1 MEMNRNILI
10 AVGLVLAALALS
22 GGPFF
27 ITKYDVISAGNAVP
41 PPPPPFAAFGPDCE
55 IAAVSKDHL
64 FVAAS
69 VYQGDTLTN
78 VQLGDPAGETTM
90 VRIAVVSGAQ
100 PITVLLQS
108 SQPVIFSFE
117 GAVER
122 VARAIIIPGYR
133 DRVAVSGLPA
143 AKVDIPK
150 LARCP
155 AQSIPFEKN
164 NARRR
169 DEILLTLFG
178 RQPDRVATHY
188 SPNSIELPDLQPG
201 SSPTKG
207 PERTAETDAEKS
219 LLTYFPGGFRIVD
232 AKSLV
237 SRAEVLTPET
247 YPDAAGLIQL
257 ERAGAIRPARR
268 EEIDSFAEGLSR
280 PFRSKL
286 SPNYRINVSFS
297 YVILRDVMLPAGLH
311 GAHSKNFLVLSGVP
325 APRGNVGH
333 GCLAFMDGFKADE
346 RCYGEAWDGIERLK
360 KLPDANTAPQCRLL
374 VPPADASVEAV
385 SIYEPKGAKHSY
397 NSTRVPSPVD
407 IKVNKSGAV
416 LLVLNTYEPAIW
428 RISASEATQIAGVIL
443 IGYYA
448 SKVEG
453 IAPDT
458 LVLQIDYEGRK
469 NRPPVDPSCE
479 PLHGYLGSNFRGGP
493 AAMVL
498 DRQIGTLTGKGID
511 GLRGAYALDRVEIQ

>member
-1 MEMNRNILI
+1 MNRNILI
-10 AVGLVLAALALS
+10 AVGVVLAALALS
-22 GGPFF
+22 GKNPF
-27 ITKYDVISAGNAVP
+27 ITKYNGNPTVNSVP

-55 IAAVSKDHL
+55 IAPVSKEHL

-78 VQLGDPAGETTM
+78 VQLGDSTGGTTM
-90 VRIAVVSGAQ
+90 VRIAVASGEQ

-117 GAVER
+117 GEVGR
-122 VARAIIIPGYR
+122 VARAIVIAGYR
-133 DRVAVSGLPA
+133 DSVAVSGLPA
-143 AKVDIPK
+143 AQVDILK

-155 AQSIPFEKN
+155 AQSIPFEN
-164 NARRR
+164 TNERRR
-169 DEILLTLFG
+169 DEVLLTLFG
-178 RQPDRVATHY
+178 RQPDRVAKHY
-188 SPNSIELPDLQPG
+188 SPNSIALPDLQPG
-201 SSPTKG
+201 ASPRKG
-207 PERTAETDAEKS
+207 PERTAETEGEKT
-219 LLTYFPGGFRIVD
+219 LLGYFPGGFRIVD
-232 AKSLV
+232 ARSLV

-268 EEIDSFAEGLSR
+268 DEVDSFIEGLSR

-286 SPNYRINVSFS
+286 SPNYRIGVSFS

-333 GCLAFMDGFKADE
+333 GCLAFMDGFKAGDH
-346 RCYGEAWDGIERLK
+346 CYGEARDGIERLK
-360 KLPDANTAPQCRLL
+360 KLPDANTALQCRLL
-374 VPPADASVEAV
+374 VPPADVSVEAV
-385 SIYEPKGAKHSY
+385 SMYEPKGAKHSFD
-397 NSTRVPSPVD
+397 SIRVPSPVD
-407 IKVNKSGAV
+407 IKINKSGAV

-443 IGYYA
+443 TGYYA

-458 LVLQIDYEGRK
+458 PVLQIDYEGRK
-469 NRPPVDPSCE
+469 NRPPVDPACASLYE
-479 PLHGYLGSNFRGGP
+479 YSGTSFRGGP
-493 AAMVL
+493 GAMVL
-498 DRQIGTLTGKGID
+498 DRQVGVLTGRSID
-511 GLRGAYALDRVEIQ
+511 RLRGDYAVERVEIQ